1 MGRCTDA
8 CRDVSGCVW
17 TGGLVWNQTTP
28 VLKMPM
34 GLMYASIPT
43 GAVFMLI
50 NTIIVVYYQITGEDV
65 K

>member
-1 MGRCTDA
+1 MESDHT
-8 CRDVSGCVW
+8 
-17 TGGLVWNQTTP
+17 

>member
-1 MGRCTDA
+1 MESDH
-8 CRDVSGCVW
+8 
-17 TGGLVWNQTTP
+17 TGIENAY
-28 VLKMPM
+28 